1 MAVRRARLIRALG
14 GVKGARVQQ
23 DVTIVEI
30 DWTEAIGPQTSV
42 GSPYL
47 FGWLRACYMEPGFVA
62 EGRVVVLARESQS
75 AAWAQY
81 QGPVTQYEAEDLVIA
96 LINLGISERAPR
108 IQIVPDS
115 SDTWYT
121 SMVRMVVYDR
131 IQAFTI
137 QTQNSGFRGPEADGL
152 RAIFQRIINLSGYG
166 HQHTIF
172 RDTEESKG

>member
-1 MAVRRARLIRALG
+1 M
-14 GVKGARVQQ
+14 QQ

-30 DWTEAIGPQTSV
+30 DWTEAVGPQTSV

-47 FGWLRACYMEPGFVA
+47 FGWLRACYMDPGFVA
-62 EGRVVVLARESQS
+62 EGRVILLARESES
-75 AAWAQY
+75 AGWAQY
-81 QGPVTQYEAEDLVIA
+81 QGTVTQYEAEDLVIT
-96 LINLGISERAPR
+96 LTQLGVRERAPR

-121 SMVRMVVYDR
+121 SMVRMAVYDQ

-137 QTQNSGFRGPEADGL
+137 QTQSSGFEGPEADGL
-152 RAIFQRIINLSGYG
+152 RAVFQQIINLSGYD

-172 RDTEESKG
+172 RDTGESKG